1 MAEAEEAK
9 VAEKTE
15 ATEEGEKAGGPIQ
28 ADPD

>member
-1 MAEAEEAK
+1 MDEAKEAK

-28 ADPD
+28 AESD